1 MLSKTSPKPQPESY
15 ILIDDG
21 FDELEVV
28 QFLHKFRQEGLHI
41 KTVSLFSKLV
51 YGRHGVG
58 LKADLSLAETSLAP
72 VPESLLILPTGGD
85 NSERL
90 RRDAR
95 VQSLVQNFSTSQ
107 AQVAVTDNE
116 SNLLDDLY
124 RAGTTQAYRP
134 NTGQP
139 LADFVD
145 ILAARVAFAW

>member
-1 MLSKTSPKPQPESY
+1 
-15 ILIDDG
+15 
-21 FDELEVV
+21 
-28 QFLHKFRQEGLHI
+28 
-41 KTVSLFSKLV
+41 
-51 YGRHGVG
+51 